1 MLDETEGIETVDG
14 PARDAVGGLAG
25 APTVVSISDI
35 HGYLGAARSAL
46 LTLSDHPD
54 YEPVVEPGPDGRLQ
68 WAGNDYVL
76 VFNGDLVDRG
86 ADSDRVVAT
95 VARLLAQA
103 GPERVRVTFGNHE
116 MGVLTPDRFGWG
128 GWYSGSR
135 SAAERRAFVDR
146 VRAGHVVAAYGGY
159 RVTYAHAGRPDP
171 YDPGVLNDQL
181 VAAAG
186 DLGAA
191 IGTPEDRGAQLAAI
205 EAYPDVL
212 GLGGRTGRGPGA
224 GVAWLDFAHL
234 PADAPP
240 QVVGHTRHDQPTR
253 KGTVV
258 CQNVIRNNVNW
269 EGGEAVMVE
278 TPESLVALVRE
289 ADGGVGVQELSL
301 PGSGS
306 GSDGDPGGT

>member
-1 MLDETEGIETVDG
+1 MLEDTEELETVDG
-14 PARDAVGGLAG
+14 PARDGVAGLPG
-25 APTVVSISDI
+25 TPTVVSISDI

-54 YEPVVEPGPDGRLQ
+54 YDPVVEPGPDGGLQ

-86 ADSDRVVAT
+86 PDSDGVVAT
-95 VARLLAQA
+95 VARLVAQA

-116 MGVLTPDRFGWG
+116 MGILTPDRFGWG
-128 GWYSGSR
+128 GWYAGSR
-135 SAAERRAFVDR
+135 SPAERRALVDR

-171 YDPGVLNDQL
+171 YDAGALNDQL

-186 DLGAA
+186 DLEAA
-191 IGTPEDRGAQLAAI
+191 VGTPADYETQLAAI

-224 GVAWLDFAHL
+224 GVAWLDFGHL

-253 KGTVV
+253 KGAVV
-258 CQNVIRNNVNW
+258 CQNVIRNTLQR
-269 EGGEAVMVE
+269 EGGEAVLVE
-278 TPESLVALVRE
+278 TPMSLVALVRDGE
-289 ADGGVGVQELSL
+289 GGVRERDFSSPDRDEG
-301 PGSGS
+301 
-306 GSDGDPGGT
+306 

>member
-1 MLDETEGIETVDG
+1 MLEDTEELETVDG
-14 PARDAVGGLAG
+14 PARDGVAGLPG
-25 APTVVSISDI
+25 TPTVVSISDI

-54 YEPVVEPGPDGRLQ
+54 YDPVVEPGPDGGLE

-86 ADSDRVVAT
+86 PDSDRVVAT

-103 GPERVRVTFGNHE
+103 GPERVRVTLGNHE

-135 SAAERRAFVDR
+135 SPAERRALVDR

-159 RVTYAHAGRPDP
+159 RVTYAHAGRPSP
-171 YDPGVLNDQL
+171 YDAGALNDQL
-181 VAAAG
+181 VAAVE
-186 DLGAA
+186 DLDAA
-191 IGTPEDRGAQLAAI
+191 IGTPADRETQLAAI

-240 QVVGHTRHDQPTR
+240 QVIGHTRHDEPTR
-253 KGTVV
+253 KGVVV
-258 CQNVIRNNVNW
+258 CGNVIRNNVHR
-269 EGGEAVMVE
+269 EGGEAVLVE
-278 TPESLVALVRE
+278 TPESLVALVRDG
-289 ADGGVGVQELSL
+289 DGGVRERFSL
-301 PGSGS
+301 PEAD
-306 GSDGDPGGT
+306 DG

>member
-1 MLDETEGIETVDG
+1 VLEGSEGTESVDG
-14 PARDAVGGLAG
+14 PARDGVGGVVGTPA
-25 APTVVSISDI
+25 VVSISDI
-35 HGYLGAARSAL
+35 HGYLEAARSAL

-54 YEPVVEPGPDGRLQ
+54 YEPVVETGADGRLQ

-86 ADSDRVVAT
+86 PDSDRVMTT

-103 GPERVRVTFGNHE
+103 GPGQVRVTFGNHE
-116 MGVLTPDRFGWG
+116 MGILTPDRFGWG

-146 VRAGHVVAAYGGY
+146 VRAGHVVAAYRGY

-171 YDPGVLNDQL
+171 YDPGALNDQL
-181 VAAAG
+181 VAAAT
-186 DLGAA
+186 DLDAA
-191 IGTPEDRGAQLAAI
+191 IGTPEDYETQLAVI
-205 EAYPDVL
+205 ETYPDVL

-240 QVVGHTRHDQPTR
+240 QVVGHTRQDEPTR
-253 KGTVV
+253 KGAVV
-258 CQNVIRNNVNW
+258 CQNVVRNNVGSA
-269 EGGEAVMVE
+269 GGEAVLVE
-278 TPESLVALVRE
+278 TPDRLVALVRE
-289 ADGGVGVQELSL
+289 ADGGVGERGLSL
-301 PGSGS
+301 PDESGP
-306 GSDGDPGGT
+306 DGDPGGT